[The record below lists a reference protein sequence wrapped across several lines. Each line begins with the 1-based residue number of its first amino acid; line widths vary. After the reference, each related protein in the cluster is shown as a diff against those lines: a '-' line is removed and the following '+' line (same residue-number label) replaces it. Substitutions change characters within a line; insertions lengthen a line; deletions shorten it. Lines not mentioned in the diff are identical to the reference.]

1 MTWTRL
7 QPAATGTYPG
17 WPSTDST
24 GANKLTAVVLYGGT
38 TTGSLDSPDARGNAW
53 TLRSSSDYVGYIVE
67 IYDCL
72 NPVSVGTGHVVQH
85 TQGNVFT
92 GLIFFT
98 PWSADGAYEFFDEVA
113 LNDATFSATHVTT
126 GPITTTEDGA
136 FILAAA
142 MLGSGTGAGWAT
154 SVGSVDASHAYGMS
168 AYANQASAGSINP
181 DLSWTN
187 ASRWVTAMVAYQPA
201 AAPSG
206 PTINT
211 QPTAQTAN
219 EPATATFTVS
229 ATTSGGTLHYQ
240 WKRADPGSGTFSN
253 VGTDS
258 SSYTT
263 GATSAASDHGASYKV
278 DVTDDNGTT
287 VSDTVVLTVRSTT
300 TVARPSADVSATG
313 WTASTGSDLFAM
325 IDEASASDADYITS
339 PTITGSTAPATFT
352 LAYPLNT
359 GSWTLSVRA
368 KTSTG
373 TATLRLYLLNDANTV
388 VGTSGDQ
395 TITSSFTTYQLA
407 VTSSGPATRAR
418 VEIVS

>member
-1 MTWTRL
+1 MAIALVTSSYGSQNTAAVDTTGADFLWLGYHTAGEAPTFADSKSNSWTSL
-7 QPAATGTYPG
+7 TYPVDNSV
-17 WPSTDST
+17 P
-24 GANKLTAVVLYGGT
+24 ANLRTAY
-38 TTGSLDSPDARGNAW
+38 SLP
-53 TLRSSSDYVGYIVE
+53 
-67 IYDCL
+67 
-72 NPVSVGTGHVVQH
+72 
-85 TQGNVFT
+85 
-92 GLIFFT
+92 
-98 PWSADGAYEFFDEVA
+98 
-113 LNDATFSATHVTT
+113 
-126 GPITTTEDGA
+126 
-136 FILAAA
+136 
-142 MLGSGTGAGWAT
+142 T
-154 SVGSVDASHAYGMS
+154 SVGSGHTCGPAPVFWQDVMMAAFSGVEQTSPLDTEAEAASGSAVTSHA
-168 AYANQASAGSINP
+168 AGSVTPSVDGCLIICELQLTVDSVGFTAPSGFTLESGTRIAWLVQTTAATVNP
-181 DLSWTN
+181 SWSWTN
-187 ASRWVTAMVAYQPA
+187 SQRALAKIAVFKPA
-201 AAPSG
+201 AASG
-206 PTINT
+206 PTIGT

-240 WKRADPGSGTFSN
+240 WKRAAPGSGTFSN

-258 SSYTT
+258 NSYTT
-263 GATSAASDHGASYKV
+263 GATSAASDHGASFKV